1 MINKQTKIVIAI
13 EMFLA
18 FYLLLSITV
27 SEFDRYKVEKYI
39 QSYELENQEIATKN
53 RELGDML
60 DYHSSS
66 EYQQKI
72 AKQNFGLVL
81 DGEKVLIIPNDSI
94 VSDSLEFENNIN
106 LNKQL
111 YFSQMPNYKKWF
123 FYFFGY

>member
-1 MINKQTKIVIAI
+1 MINKQTKIIIGI
-13 EMFLA
+13 ELFLA
-18 FYLLLSITV
+18 FYLLLSITI

-39 QSYELENQEIATKN
+39 QSYEIENQEIANKN
-53 RELGDML
+53 QELDSML
-60 DYHSSS
+60 DYHSSL

-94 VSDSLEFENNIN
+94 VSDSMQFENNVN

-111 YFSQMPNYKKWF
+111 YFSQLPNYKKWF